1 MASPENNASNTIL
14 RGQMTFDAEG
24 TNVRGSR
31 NYSRV
36 VHWPGNELSGV
47 TIGRGYDLGNR
58 TQEQAYS
65 DLRRVG
71 ISESQARA
79 ISLGVDRKGT
89 RAREFVNNNRSTIG
103 EITAQQEVML
113 FNMIYPNYENRA
125 RRNYNRYT
133 RSLANRTEWEQLHPA
148 IRDVV
153 VDMVYQG
160 FAGESAMSVASGNDI
175 DEFIQYIRNKPAYME
190 YEGNRK
196 RIDYLDNN
204 R

>member
-1 MASPENNASNTIL
+1 MASPENNTSNTIH
-14 RGQMTFDAEG
+14 RGQMTFNAEG
-24 TNVRGSR
+24 TSIRGTR

-36 VHWPGNELSGV
+36 IHWPGNDLSGV
-47 TIGRGYDLGNR
+47 TIGRGYDLGDR
-58 TQEQAYS
+58 TQEQVYS

-71 ISESQARA
+71 VNESQARA
-79 ISLGVDRKGT
+79 ISLGVDRKGN
-89 RAREFVNNNRSTIG
+89 RAREFVNSNRDAIG

-125 RRNYNRYT
+125 QRFYT
-133 RSLANRTEWEQLHPA
+133 RHTRTLAERTEWGQLHPA
-148 IRDVV
+148 IRDVL

-160 FAGESAMSVASGNDI
+160 FEGRTAMPAASRNDI
-175 DEFIQYIRNKPAYME
+175 DHFIQYIRNKPEYME

-196 RIDYLDNN
+196 RIDYLNNN